1 MAAVLIEINESM
13 REAMKQNKTL
23 DRREPTQ
30 CTTCDKRD
38 DDDDEVEM
46 SLDST
51 RKQRD
56 ERENDKKIR
65 QILFLVLAMNVYVLK
80 VRRIHAHRMLLIGHV
95 RGFDWR
101 RRVRR

>member
-1 MAAVLIEINESM
+1 
-13 REAMKQNKTL
+13 MKQNKTL
-23 DRREPTQ
+23 NRREPTQ

-38 DDDDEVEM
+38 DDDQVEM
-46 SLDST
+46 SLDSM
-51 RKQRD
+51 RKRRD

-65 QILFLVLAMNVYVLK
+65 QILFLVLAMMNVHVLE